1 MNTQLVTGAFTL
13 IATLG
18 FSATG
23 YAEDSRPMDACIKAF
38 VEANLSPQQPVKV
51 FKDNIPRNPPYYSS
65 GRYLIEVTATRR
77 HGEQLAHATCVVD
90 RNGAIVAMT
99 GMSKDTIADASK

>member
-1 MNTQLVTGAFTL
+1 MNTQVVVGAFTVV
-13 IATLG
+13 ATLG

-38 VEANLSPQQPVKV
+38 VESNLSSQQPVKI
-51 FKDNIPRNPPYYSS
+51 FKDNLPRNPVYSSS
-65 GRYLIEVTATRR
+65 GRYMIEVTATRR
-77 HGEQLAHATCVVD
+77 RGGQLAHATCVID